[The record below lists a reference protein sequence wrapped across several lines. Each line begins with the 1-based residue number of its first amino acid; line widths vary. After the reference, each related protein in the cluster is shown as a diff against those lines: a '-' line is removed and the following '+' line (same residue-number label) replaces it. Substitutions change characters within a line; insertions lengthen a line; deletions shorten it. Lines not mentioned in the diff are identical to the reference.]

1 MDYHHCI
8 VPSHKNSS
16 SGLTYFCAILR
27 HDGQHP
33 PFVYTD
39 SYNVTV
45 HAQMMETSKQVVRWE
60 KCFFKWEIGSTSQE
74 IGGSLGKVG
83 DLAALRI
90 CLCMHMYMCAGV
102 FLKYVW
108 MCTI

>member
-1 MDYHHCI
+1 MIRTERLMIFMCVHKLHIPTSFGGLRYRNSVHESENCTCCIKDVCMDYRHCI
-8 VPSHKNSS
+8 VPTHKNFS
-16 SGLTYFCAILR
+16 SGLTHFCTILR

-60 KCFFKWEIGSTSQE
+60 KCFF
-74 IGGSLGKVG
+74 
-83 DLAALRI
+83 
-90 CLCMHMYMCAGV
+90 
-102 FLKYVW
+102 
-108 MCTI
+108 